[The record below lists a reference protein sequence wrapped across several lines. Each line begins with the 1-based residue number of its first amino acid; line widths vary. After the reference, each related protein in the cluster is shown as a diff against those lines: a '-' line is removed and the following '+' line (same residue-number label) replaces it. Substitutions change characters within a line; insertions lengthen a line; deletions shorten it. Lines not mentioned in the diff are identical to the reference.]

1 MARDFAP
8 PDTARYRVRY
18 RVLGKGHNLTVRP
31 PNTMTIADA
40 EAVATKMHAFF
51 EAIKAHLYN
60 DFTIVNA
67 QWCERDSEVFLP
79 CEAPAAT
86 TGGVSTSGITGV
98 AGAISMGFVG
108 RGALGSKAGFYL
120 YGHNYDVPVNSAAEA
135 DFRLAA
141 TEVPVVSAAITA
153 LTELS
158 PSFVAIDGS
167 VVNWYPYV
175 NLKYNDR
182 WVRKLRQG

>member
-1 MARDFAP
+1 VARDFAP
-8 PDTARYRVRY
+8 PDTNRYRLRY

-31 PNTMTIADA
+31 PNTHTIADA
-40 EAVATKMHAFF
+40 SATATKLHAFL
-51 EAIKAHLYN
+51 EAIKTHLYN

-67 QWCERDSEVFLP
+67 QWCDRDSEVFLP
-79 CEAPAAT
+79 CEAPAPT

-108 RGALGSKAGFYL
+108 RGSAGSKAGFYL
-120 YGHNYDVPVNSAAEA
+120 YGHNYDVPVNSAAES
-135 DFRLAA
+135 DFRLTAS
-141 TEVPVVSAAITA
+141 EIPVVAAAITA
-153 LTELS
+153 LSELA
-158 PSFVAIDGS
+158 PAFVAIDGS
-167 VVNWYPYV
+167 PVMWYPYV